1 MQETCV
7 QSLGQEY
14 AREKEMDPMDRGAW
28 WSIGH
33 GVARVGHDFMTKP
46 WVERCVN
53 THLYIHM
60 SIGLYVYSFIH
71 ILVHGCV
78 RMSMCVC
85 TYHPHEALKLHQ
97 RLRGNWSTKYPP
109 FVFHALRSIIY
120 WKLCQR
126 QQSVE
131 LRNRNICSTK
141 INLKMYLPKFCL
153 TMRIHGTCY
162 QDKILRKQWY
172 RTTVI
177 PQLCSRES

>member
-1 MQETCV
+1 
-7 QSLGQEY
+7 
-14 AREKEMDPMDRGAW
+14 MDRGARQPLV
-28 WSIGH
+28 H
-33 GVARVGHDFMTKP
+33 GVARVGHDLVTKP
-46 WVERCVN
+46 WAERCVN

-71 ILVHGCV
+71 IHVHGCV
-78 RMSMCVC
+78 CMSMCVY
-85 TYHPHEALKLHQ
+85 THHLHEALKLHQ
-97 RLRGNWSTKYPP
+97 RLRGSWSTKYPP
-109 FVFHALRSIIY
+109 FGFHALRSIIY

-126 QQSVE
+126 QQTVGE

-141 INLKMYLPKFCL
+141 IILKMYLPKFYL
-153 TMRIHGTCY
+153 TMRIHGTSY